1 MAQQAQPAQ
10 AAQPEDE
17 LTAALPGFLKPYAGL
32 ARLGLGVAARYF
44 YQVEQACAAEAR
56 LGRPLTFTER
66 LSLPKLRDIITEE
79 VCKAPSTA
87 MPGEPGDLVDLLR
100 SRISPEEL
108 AVFMSAAGAP
118 IPQPPAP
125 ERQPLEAANMPPQAP
140 HPQDLAAFL
149 ERFGPLFAGPQP
161 QAQAQAQAQAPQ
173 PHPQPHPQPQPRPQ
187 PSAAAP
193 HRNSQ
198 LSELREAIARNCPP
212 RTGVAPQVPMHQ
224 PADPYPPHQHQYAP
238 PPHQHAYAPPDA
250 YAPPPHQH
258 AYAPPPPPHAY
269 APPPP
274 PHTYAPQP
282 PPHAYAPPPPPHT
295 YAPPPPPHTYT
306 PPPPAYQYAPPPP
319 AYQYAPQYA
328 PQYTPQYA
336 PQYPTYQDAP
346 SYAAPQLQHQPQ
358 RYARNH
364 FHPPQQSAPAPEPS
378 SPPAQRQ
385 PPPPLP
391 RRSPVAAPQVV
402 TGLTEAVAGLHARV
416 ADLEERSSRL
426 ENTVGQLLS
435 MLTAALEEQARA
447 GKVAAA
453 DTNDVDNGKV
463 AASPASGEQEATTAA
478 EALEGEVAAAPPSG
492 EQEATNTTEA
502 LDVDDGKVAAAP
514 LSGEQE
520 ATTATEALDEEV
532 EAAPPSGEQEATT
545 ATEALDVVDD
555 DSDEHGD
562 REQDATPTSDHDG
575 GADASDADRDLPAA
589 TADEQSADHN
599 EEPAA
604 APTTDQ
610 KVEDL
615 IAPLRDV
622 TELYGRRLAAMEQSV
637 ATVVTAIPLLMK
649 QAQAQR

>member
-161 QAQAQAQAQAPQ
+161 QPQAQAQAQPPQ

-269 APPPP
+269 APPL
-274 PHTYAPQP
+274 
-282 PPHAYAPPPPPHT
+282 PPHAYAPPPPPHA
-295 YAPPPPPHTYT
+295 YAPT
-306 PPPPAYQYAPPPP
+306 PPAYQYAPQYPYQYAPPPP
-319 AYQYAPQYA
+319 AYQSP
-328 PQYTPQYA
+328 PQYA

-391 RRSPVAAPQVV
+391 RRSPVAAPQAVP
-402 TGLTEAVAGLHARV
+402 GLTEAVAGLHARV

-463 AASPASGEQEATTAA
+463 AAAPPGGEQKAATTAETNDVDNGKVAASPASGEQEATTAT
-478 EALEGEVAAAPPSG
+478 EALDEEVAAAPP
-492 EQEATNTTEA
+492 
-502 LDVDDGKVAAAP
+502 
-514 LSGEQE
+514 SGEQE

-562 REQDATPTSDHDG
+562 REQDATPTTDHDG

>member
-1 MAQQAQPAQ
+1 
-10 AAQPEDE
+10 
-17 LTAALPGFLKPYAGL
+17 
-32 ARLGLGVAARYF
+32 
-44 YQVEQACAAEAR
+44 
-56 LGRPLTFTER
+56 
-66 LSLPKLRDIITEE
+66 
-79 VCKAPSTA
+79 
-87 MPGEPGDLVDLLR
+87 
-100 SRISPEEL
+100 
-108 AVFMSAAGAP
+108 
-118 IPQPPAP
+118 
-125 ERQPLEAANMPPQAP
+125 
-140 HPQDLAAFL
+140 
-149 ERFGPLFAGPQP
+149 
-161 QAQAQAQAQAPQ
+161 
-173 PHPQPHPQPQPRPQ
+173 
-187 PSAAAP
+187 
-193 HRNSQ
+193 
-198 LSELREAIARNCPP
+198 
-212 RTGVAPQVPMHQ
+212 
-224 PADPYPPHQHQYAP
+224 
-238 PPHQHAYAPPDA
+238 
-250 YAPPPHQH
+250 
-258 AYAPPPPPHAY
+258 
-269 APPPP
+269 
-274 PHTYAPQP
+274 
-282 PPHAYAPPPPPHT
+282 
-295 YAPPPPPHTYT
+295 
-306 PPPPAYQYAPPPP
+306 
-319 AYQYAPQYA
+319 
-328 PQYTPQYA
+328 
-336 PQYPTYQDAP
+336 
-346 SYAAPQLQHQPQ
+346 
-358 RYARNH
+358 
-364 FHPPQQSAPAPEPS
+364 
-378 SPPAQRQ
+378 
-385 PPPPLP
+385 
-391 RRSPVAAPQVV
+391 VV

-463 AASPASGEQEATTAA
+463 AAAPPGGEQKAATTA
-478 EALEGEVAAAPPSG
+478 ETNDVDNGKVAASPASG

-514 LSGEQE
+514 PSGEQE

-562 REQDATPTSDHDG
+562 REQDATPTTDHDG